1 MNLQL
6 LASGYSLR
14 TKDIPI
20 MSGFLEDDAIAKRYG
35 ILPNQVEEHLN
46 DVEYMKALAIIRAE
60 SEARSKK

>member
-35 ILPNQVEEHLN
+35 VLPTKIDELLN
-46 DVEYMKALAIIRAE
+46 DAEYMKALAVIRAE
-60 SEARSKK
+60 QAGRGKK